1 MKNKNDLSVEIIKEI
16 YRTVE
21 LLGGDLC
28 ILAYIGSFRD
38 TMSDEETLNGIKEW
52 NEGKT
57 AALKR
62 VLLR

>member
-1 MKNKNDLSVEIIKEI
+1 MTEAKDLSVKIINEL

-21 LLGGDLC
+21 ILGGDMT

-38 TMSDEETLNGIKEW
+38 TMSDQTILNEIQGW

-57 AALKR
+57 VALKKM
-62 VLLR
+62 LR